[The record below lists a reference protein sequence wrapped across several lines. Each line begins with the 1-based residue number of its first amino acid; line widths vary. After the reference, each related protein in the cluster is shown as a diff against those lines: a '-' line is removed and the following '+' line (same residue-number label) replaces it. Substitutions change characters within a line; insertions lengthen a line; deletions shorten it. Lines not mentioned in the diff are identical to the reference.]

1 MSKVGLV
8 PFAGVTLEVSQEVV
22 PVSSH
27 RLFRSL
33 SLSRN
38 CWRFCA

>member
-1 MSKVGLV
+1 MSEVGLV
-8 PFAGVTLEVSQEVV
+8 PFARVALEVS
-22 PVSSH
+22 
-27 RLFRSL
+27 RKLYLFTVIVFLRSV

>member
-1 MSKVGLV
+1 MSEVGLV
-8 PFAGVTLEVSQEVV
+8 PFARVALEVSQEVV
-22 PVSSH
+22 PVYSH
-27 RLFRSL
+27 RFLRSV